1 MTEPGLVVGVDIGTT
16 GVKVAAVD
24 AAASLVRVT
33 QVLHPDPD
41 DARFYRALLPRV
53 RQDGRG
59 GRGPVPLEPGRM
71 AGPITVLVRDESVEL
86 RPGGQHEFSLNPGA

>member
-1 MTEPGLVVGVDIGTT
+1 MTEPGLVAGVDIGTT

-41 DARFYRALLPRV
+41 DARSYRALLPAFARTGEAV
-53 RQDGRG
+53 EDLHHWSRDGWLDDPAGTRAGRPVEQD
-59 GRGPVPLEPGRM
+59 
-71 AGPITVLVRDESVEL
+71 AG
-86 RPGGQHEFSLNPGA
+86 

>member
-33 QVLHPDPD
+33 QVLHPTPTTPASTGRCSPAFARTGEAVEDLYPWSRDGWPDRSPCSSATNPSSCDP
-41 DARFYRALLPRV
+41 AASTSSR
-53 RQDGRG
+53 
-59 GRGPVPLEPGRM
+59 
-71 AGPITVLVRDESVEL
+71 
-86 RPGGQHEFSLNPGA
+86 